1 MIFYKLSEDLR
12 DEIKHL
18 RASGKRIGFVPTMGA
33 LHLGHVSLIQASAST
48 CDVTVCS
55 IFVNPSQFN
64 NPEDLK
70 HYPRTLASDLE
81 LLAGFKN
88 ILVYA
93 PDEVSDVYKTEEDF
107 AFELGNIG
115 MVMEASFRPGHFNG
129 VMNVVKRLFDIVT
142 PDMAFFGQKDFQQ
155 CLVVKELIRH
165 YRLPVQLEICPIAR
179 EEDGLAMSSRNVR
192 LSPAE
197 RAVAPAIFKALLH
210 AKEQVPQL
218 SPAEVKKQVLN
229 ELKVHPQ
236 LLPEYIEISETENL
250 LPVESWNDA
259 RNIVACITVKLG
271 VVRLIDNIILK

>member
-33 LHLGHVSLIQASAST
+33 LHQGHVSLIQASTST

-81 LLAGFKN
+81 LLTGFKN

-93 PDEVSDVYKTEEDF
+93 PDEVNDVYKTDEDF
-107 AFELGNIG
+107 AIELGNIG

-142 PDMAFFGQKDFQQ
+142 PDITFFGQKDFQQ
-155 CLVVKELIRH
+155 CLVVNELIRH
-165 YRLPVQLEICPIAR
+165 YKLPVQLQICPIAR

-197 RAVAPAIFKALLH
+197 RAIAPAIYKALLH
-210 AKEQVPQL
+210 AKEQAPQL

-229 ELKVHPQ
+229 ELKSYPG

-271 VVRLIDNIILK
+271 AVRLIDNIILK

>member
-1 MIFYKLSEDLR
+1 MIFYKLSDDLR
-12 DEIKHL
+12 EEIKHL

-33 LHLGHVSLIQASAST
+33 LHQGHISLIQASALA

-64 NPEDLK
+64 NAEDLK
-70 HYPRTLASDLE
+70 HYPRTLANDLE

-93 PDEVSDVYKTEEDF
+93 PDEVNDVYKTDENF
-107 AFELGNIG
+107 AVELGNIG
-115 MVMEASFRPGHFNG
+115 LVMEAAFRPGHFNG

-155 CLVVKELIRH
+155 CLVIKKLINH
-165 YRLPVQLEICPIAR
+165 YLLPVELKICPIAR

-197 RAVAPAIFKALLH
+197 RAIAPAIFKALMH
-210 AKEQVPQL
+210 AKEQVNLLTPD
-218 SPAEVKKQVLN
+218 EVKNRILN
-229 ELKVHPQ
+229 ELKSYRQ
-236 LLPEYIEISETENL
+236 LVPEYVEISETENL

-271 VVRLIDNIILK
+271 AVRLIDNIILK

>member
-33 LHLGHVSLIQASAST
+33 LHQGHVSLIQASASI

-64 NPEDLK
+64 NAEDLK
-70 HYPRTLASDLE
+70 HYPRTLANDLE

-93 PDEVSDVYKTEEDF
+93 PDEVSDVYKTDEDF
-107 AFELGNIG
+107 AIELGNIG
-115 MVMEASFRPGHFNG
+115 KVMEASFRPGHFNG

-165 YRLPVQLEICPIAR
+165 YGLPVQLQICPIAR

-192 LSPAE
+192 LLPAE
-197 RAVAPAIFKALLH
+197 RAIAPAIFKALLH
-210 AKEQVPQL
+210 AKEQVARL
-218 SPAEVKKQVLN
+218 SPDEVKKQVLN
-229 ELKVHPQ
+229 ELKAYPE

-271 VVRLIDNIILK
+271 AVRLIDNIILK

>member
-12 DEIKHL
+12 EEIRHL

-33 LHLGHVSLIQASAST
+33 LHRGHISLIQASAAL
-48 CDVTVCS
+48 CDVTICS

-64 NPEDLK
+64 NAEDLK
-70 HYPRTLASDLE
+70 HYPRTLVNDLE
-81 LLAGFKN
+81 LLAAFKN

-93 PDEVSDVYKTEEDF
+93 PDEVSDVYKTDEDF
-107 AFELGNIG
+107 AVELGNIG
-115 MVMEASFRPGHFNG
+115 LVMEAAFRPGHFNG

-142 PDMAFFGQKDFQQ
+142 PDVAFFGQKDFQQ
-155 CLVVKELIRH
+155 CLVIKKLIRH

-197 RAVAPAIFKALLH
+197 RAIAPAIFKVLTR
-210 AKEQVPQL
+210 AKEQVNRL
-218 SPAEVKKQVLN
+218 TPAEVKKQVLN
-229 ELKVHPQ
+229 ELKSHPE
-236 LLPEYIEISETENL
+236 LVPEYIEISETENL

-271 VVRLIDNIILK
+271 AVRLIDNIILK